1 MNKFSKNVPY
11 TLNKCYNNIR
21 YLFDIYKK
29 ERELRMKVF
38 LKINNVNLILDKIL
52 SACSKGIEIYALGDL
67 SKQDID
73 DLWNVSQN
81 VKFIKGHEEIFLTNR
96 LSVHHD
102 EEKGNYAR
110 LELNNVKKIYQQW
123 TDSGQL
129 LYPYN

>member
-1 MNKFSKNVPY
+1 ME
-11 TLNKCYNNIR
+11 L
-21 YLFDIYKK
+21 KK
-29 ERELRMKVF
+29 KMKVF
-38 LKINNVNLILDKIL
+38 LKTNDANLILNKIL
-52 SACSKGIEIYALGDL
+52 SACSKGIEIYALDNL

-102 EEKGNYAR
+102 KEKGNYAC

-123 TDSGQL
+123 IDSGQF